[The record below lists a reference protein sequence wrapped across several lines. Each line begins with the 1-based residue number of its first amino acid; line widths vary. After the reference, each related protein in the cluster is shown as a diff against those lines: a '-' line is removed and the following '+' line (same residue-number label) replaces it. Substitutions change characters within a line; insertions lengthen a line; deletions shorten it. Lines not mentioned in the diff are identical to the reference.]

1 MAPSFRY
8 TGESPHNRLAR
19 TSMTLA
25 VLAAFSTLSFPIVFP
40 FILAS
45 VALVMAELSKGGS
58 EILIPRGRVASRIAV
73 IVIAV
78 NSFLLVISA
87 VYFIRVLHDPELQKQ
102 ERGDRS
108 CSHRRQVSGLFG
120 SEAEEQRQTRPGKRS
135 S

>member
-8 TGESPHNRLAR
+8 AGESPHNRLAR

-78 NSFLLVISA
+78 NFFLLVISA

-102 ERGDRS
+102 FADLLYRTYGIT
-108 CSHRRQVSGLFG
+108 F
-120 SEAEEQRQTRPGKRS
+120 EELMDQLGISYTAAP
-135 S
+135 

>member
-25 VLAAFSTLSFPIVFP
+25 VLAAFSTFSFPIVFP

-58 EILIPRGRVASRIAV
+58 EILMPRGRVASRIAV

-78 NSFLLVISA
+78 NFFLLVISA

-102 ERGDRS
+102 FADLLYRTYGIT
-108 CSHRRQVSGLFG
+108 F
-120 SEAEEQRQTRPGKRS
+120 EELMDQLGISYTAAP
-135 S
+135 

>member
-40 FILAS
+40 FILPS

-78 NSFLLVISA
+78 NFFLLVISA

-102 ERGDRS
+102 FADLLYRTYGIT
-108 CSHRRQVSGLFG
+108 F
-120 SEAEEQRQTRPGKRS
+120 EELMDQLGISYTAAP
-135 S
+135 

>member
-58 EILIPRGRVASRIAV
+58 EILMPRGRVASRIAV

-78 NSFLLVISA
+78 NFFLLVISA
-87 VYFIRVLHDPELQKQ
+87 VYFIRALDDPELQKQ
-102 ERGDRS
+102 FADLLYRTYGIT
-108 CSHRRQVSGLFG
+108 F
-120 SEAEEQRQTRPGKRS
+120 EELMDQLGISYTAAP
-135 S
+135 

>member
-78 NSFLLVISA
+78 NFFLLVISA

-102 ERGDRS
+102 FADPLYRTYGIT
-108 CSHRRQVSGLFG
+108 F
-120 SEAEEQRQTRPGKRS
+120 EELMDQLGISYTAAP
-135 S
+135 